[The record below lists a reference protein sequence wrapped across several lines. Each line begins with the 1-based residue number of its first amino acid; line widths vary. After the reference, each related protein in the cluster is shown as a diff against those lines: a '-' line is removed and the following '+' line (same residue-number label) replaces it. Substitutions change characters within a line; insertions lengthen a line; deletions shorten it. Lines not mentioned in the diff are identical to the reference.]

1 MKSNGTHK
9 HAILATILA
18 IAALF
23 SLATCALAEGTET
36 PLSYVVTAEWLKAN
50 LGKVLVVDARAQALY
65 KGQQGHIPGSVNAE
79 PSYFANMAGK
89 AGDPKWH
96 TVADPATLAKKLGA
110 LGIDGKK
117 EVIVYGDGGDWG
129 NAAWVVWIL
138 RMSGDK
144 SAKILD
150 GGWTAWRAAGGKTS
164 NTTHTNKAVTHP
176 PIKFDENYT
185 VTTEWI
191 KEHLNDPAV
200 RIVDV
205 RSDKEYSGEIRPF
218 GERRPGHIPGAIN
231 FPMDRVLTKD
241 FKILPEAELQAAL
254 TPNFPDKNQVIVLY
268 DTAGVRSAFVT
279 MAFRLAGYPNARN
292 YDPSYQVWCAD
303 STTEIRQGPNP

>member
-1 MKSNGTHK
+1 LKSNRTIK
-9 HAILATILA
+9 KAAIGVLLTA
-18 IAALF
+18 AALF
-23 SLATCALAEGTET
+23 SFAACSLAAETE
-36 PLSYVVTAEWLKAN
+36 LSYIVTPEWLKAN
-50 LGKVLVVDARAQALY
+50 LDKVLVVDARAQALY

-96 TVADPATLAKKLGA
+96 TVADAATLAKKLGA

-117 EVIVYGDGGDWG
+117 QVIVYGDGGDWG

-138 RMSGDK
+138 RMTGDNN
-144 SAKILD
+144 AKILD

-176 PIKFDENYT
+176 PIKFNESYT
-185 VTTEWI
+185 VTNEWL
-191 KEHLNDPAV
+191 KEHLNDPAI

-205 RSDKEYSGEIRPF
+205 RSDKEYTGEIRPF
-218 GERRPGHIPGAIN
+218 GERRPGHIPGAFH
-231 FPMDRVLTKD
+231 FPMDKVLTKD
-241 FKILPEAELQAAL
+241 FKLLPEEQLKAVLGAD
-254 TPNFPDKNQVIVLY
+254 FYDKDQVIVLY

-279 MAFRLAGYPNARN
+279 MAFRVAGYNNARN
-292 YDPSYQVWCAD
+292 YDPSYHVWSAD
-303 STTEIRQGPNP
+303 PDTEVRQGPNP